1 MIILA
6 ADVYIFQDINNPN
19 NTNRPYSYPI
29 VVSSSIRDDD
39 RVSFYYWFSYM
50 KTSINIDIQFGF
62 WPIPGS
68 GSDVAARKLDQ
79 EASWQTIT
87 EY

>member
-1 MIILA
+1 MTQLE
-6 ADVYIFQDINNPN
+6 IFIA
-19 NTNRPYSYPI
+19 
-29 VVSSSIRDDD
+29 
-39 RVSFYYWFSYM
+39 
-50 KTSINIDIQFGF
+50 G
-62 WPIPGS
+62 GS

>member
-1 MIILA
+1 MLSG
-6 ADVYIFQDINNPN
+6 VYDTIEIFIA
-19 NTNRPYSYPI
+19 
-29 VVSSSIRDDD
+29 
-39 RVSFYYWFSYM
+39 
-50 KTSINIDIQFGF
+50 G
-62 WPIPGS
+62 GS